1 MFFKMGIENLKKK
14 LWFGVYGVFFVYLN
28 YFNYMGIF

>member
-1 MFFKMGIENLKKK
+1 MFFKMGIENKKK